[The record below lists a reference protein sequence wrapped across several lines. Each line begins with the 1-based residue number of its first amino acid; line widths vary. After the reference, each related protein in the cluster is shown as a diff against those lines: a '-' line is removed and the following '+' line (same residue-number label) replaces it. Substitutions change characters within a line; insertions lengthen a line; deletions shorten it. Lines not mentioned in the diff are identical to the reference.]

1 MFNQESPTFREALN
15 KVATIINLILIPRTQ
30 RNLPKRKKR
39 NRNVTRL
46 NPPYNSTV
54 KTNKGKEF
62 LKLVDECFPPHHPLS
77 KIVNRKTIKVSY
89 STTPNMAKIISSRNS
104 KILSE
109 KEAPKRAC
117 SCPKNATCPLN
128 GQCLESSIV
137 YNAKITQS
145 QSDQKVTN
153 YIGMTSTEFKQ
164 AQLRLCKLGPG
175 TILIFYN
182 SFAPTSIYM

>member
-62 LKLVDECFPPHHPLS
+62 LKLVDECFPPHHPLI

-89 STTPNMAKIISSRNS
+89 STTLNMAKIISSRNS

-109 KEAPKRAC
+109 QEDQKEPAAAPKT
-117 SCPKNATCPLN
+117 PH
-128 GQCLESSIV
+128 
-137 YNAKITQS
+137 
-145 QSDQKVTN
+145 
-153 YIGMTSTEFKQ
+153 
-164 AQLRLCKLGPG
+164 
-175 TILIFYN
+175 
-182 SFAPTSIYM
+182 AP